1 MKLDDERSLGIET
14 RPLRSVL
21 GDERFVTHGIVLERR
36 ELSLWRRAASAT
48 SVVLR
53 DPVFVIDPDTGNS

>member
-1 MKLDDERSLGIET
+1 MKLDDEWSLGIET
-14 RPLRSVL
+14 QPLRSVL
-21 GDERFVTHGIVLERR
+21 GDDPFVARGVVLERQ
-36 ELSLWRRAASAT
+36 EPSLWRRAVSAT